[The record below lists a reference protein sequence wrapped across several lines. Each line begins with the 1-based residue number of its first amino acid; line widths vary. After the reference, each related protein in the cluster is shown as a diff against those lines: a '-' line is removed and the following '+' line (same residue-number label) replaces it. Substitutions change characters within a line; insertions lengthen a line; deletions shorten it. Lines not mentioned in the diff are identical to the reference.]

1 MRDLKDK
8 VAVITGGGG
17 GIGRALA
24 LAFAAEGMHIALA
37 DVEEE
42 PLAAVASEVEQ
53 MGVQC
58 STSVIDVTDLTSM
71 QTFANNVVKEL
82 GGAHVIC
89 NNAGVVTMRKAQDMS
104 PSDWDWVVG
113 VNLYGVINGIQAFL
127 PKMVEQAEGG
137 HIVNTAS
144 IAGLVPEATP
154 GILSYTASKY
164 GVTGLTESMRLD
176 LEQYNIGCTV
186 VCPGGVAT
194 RIVEA
199 GRNRPEEYGGPEQP
213 NLDVM
218 GSGKSVPQ
226 EMITPEIL
234 AQMILRAIHEN
245 ELYVLSHPETQPA
258 VEERFKELLAAF
270 DKIPDA

>member
-1 MRDLKDK
+1 MRDFKNK

-24 LAFAAEGMHIALA
+24 LAFATKGMHIALA

-42 PLAAVASEVEQ
+42 PLAAVANEVAKI
-53 MGVQC
+53 GVRC
-58 STSVIDVTDLTSM
+58 STSVIDVTDLESM
-71 QTFANNVVKEL
+71 QTFADKVFDEL

-89 NNAGVVTMRKAQDMS
+89 NNAGVVTMKKAQDMS
-104 PSDWDWVVG
+104 ASDWDWVVG

-127 PKMVEQAEGG
+127 PKMVEQDAGG

-144 IAGLVPEATP
+144 IAGLVSEATP
-154 GILSYTASKY
+154 GIISYTTSKY

-176 LEQYNIGCTV
+176 LEQYNIGCSV

-199 GRNRPEEYGGPEQP
+199 GRNRPAHYGGPEQP

-218 GSGKSVPQ
+218 GSKKSVPQ
-226 EMITPEIL
+226 EMITPEAL
-234 AQMILRAIHEN
+234 AQMILHAVQEN

-258 VEERFKELLAAF
+258 VEKRFKEILAAF
-270 DKIPDA
+270 EKIPEA

>member
-53 MGVQC
+53 TGVRC

-71 QTFANNVVKEL
+71 QTFASKVFEEL

-137 HIVNTAS
+137 HIVKTAS

-176 LEQYNIGCTV
+176 LEQYDIGCTV

-226 EMITPEIL
+226 ETITPEIL

-270 DKIPDA
+270 DKIPNA

>member
-1 MRDLKDK
+1 
-8 VAVITGGGG
+8 
-17 GIGRALA
+17 
-24 LAFAAEGMHIALA
+24 
-37 DVEEE
+37 
-42 PLAAVASEVEQ
+42 
-53 MGVQC
+53 
-58 STSVIDVTDLTSM
+58 
-71 QTFANNVVKEL
+71 
-82 GGAHVIC
+82 
-89 NNAGVVTMRKAQDMS
+89 MS

-176 LEQYNIGCTV
+176 LEQYDIGCTV

-213 NLDVM
+213 YLDVM
-218 GSGKSVPQ
+218 GSGESVPQ

>member
-53 MGVQC
+53 MGVRC

-71 QTFANNVVKEL
+71 QTFANKVVEEL

-144 IAGLVPEATP
+144 IAGLVPDATP

-176 LEQYNIGCTV
+176 LEQYDIGCTV

>member
-24 LAFAAEGMHIALA
+24 LAFATEGMHIALA

-42 PLAAVASEVEQ
+42 ALATVASEVTKL
-53 MGVQC
+53 GVRC
-58 STSVIDVTDLTSM
+58 STSVIDVTDLESM
-71 QTFANNVVKEL
+71 QAFADKVFDEL
-82 GGAHVIC
+82 GGAHIIC
-89 NNAGVVTMRKAQDMS
+89 NNAGVVTMKKAQDMS
-104 PSDWDWVVG
+104 ASDWDWVVG

-127 PKMVEQAEGG
+127 PKMVEQDAGG

-154 GILSYTASKY
+154 GIISYTASKY

-176 LEQYNIGCTV
+176 LEQYNIGCSV

-199 GRNRPEEYGGPEQP
+199 GRNRPDHYGGPEKP

-226 EMITPEIL
+226 EMITPETL
-234 AQMILRAIHEN
+234 AQMILHAVQEN

-270 DKIPDA
+270 DKIPEA

>member
-42 PLAAVASEVEQ
+42 PLAAVTSEVEQ
-53 MGVQC
+53 MGVRC

-71 QTFANNVVKEL
+71 QTFANKVVEEL

-176 LEQYNIGCTV
+176 LEQYDIGCTV